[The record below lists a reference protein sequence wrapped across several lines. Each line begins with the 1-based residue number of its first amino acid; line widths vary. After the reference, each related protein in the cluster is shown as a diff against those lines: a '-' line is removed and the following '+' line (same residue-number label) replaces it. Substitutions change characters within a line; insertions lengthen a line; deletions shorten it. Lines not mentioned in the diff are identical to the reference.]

1 MSQIQAL
8 IEKARRYLRSAELL
22 IQDGDYD
29 SAVSRS
35 YYAMFYSAE
44 AALLKKKMTFT
55 SHKAVISAFGRYFVK
70 TGIFDKSLGRD
81 LNVIFDQRQL
91 GDYESTFSIS
101 EDNARRTFES
111 ARAFVDQV
119 TEWLKPD
126 LLDDRC

>member
-1 MSQIQAL
+1 MSQIQSL

-55 SHKAVISAFGRYFVK
+55 SHKAVISGFGRHFVK
-70 TGIFDKSLGRD
+70 TGIFDRRLGRD
-81 LNVIFDQRQL
+81 LNIIFGERQL
-91 GDYESTFSIS
+91 GDYGSDFSIS
-101 EDNARRTFES
+101 EDNARKAFES
-111 ARAFVDQV
+111 ARGFFDQV
-119 TEWLKPD
+119 AEWLKSD
-126 LLDDRC
+126 LSDD

>member
-8 IEKARRYLRSAELL
+8 IEKARRYLRSVELL

-35 YYAMFYSAE
+35 YYAMFYSAQ

-70 TGIFDKSLGRD
+70 TGIFEKRLGRD
-81 LNVIFDQRQL
+81 LNIIFDERQL
-91 GDYESTFSIS
+91 GDYESNFSIS
-101 EDNARRTFES
+101 EDNARHTFES
-111 ARAFVDQV
+111 AGGFVDQIE
-119 TEWLKPD
+119 EWLKSD
-126 LLDDRC
+126 LSDD

>member
-1 MSQIQAL
+1 MSQIQTL

-44 AALLKKKMTFT
+44 AVLLKKKMAFT

-70 TGIFDKSLGRD
+70 TGIFDKRMGRD
-81 LNVIFDQRQL
+81 LNIIFGERQL
-91 GDYESTFSIS
+91 GDYESNFSIS
-101 EDNARRTFES
+101 EDNARHALGS
-111 ARAFVDQV
+111 ARGFVDQIAA
-119 TEWLKPD
+119 WLEKN
-126 LLDDRC
+126 